1 MQVVKCIVVGDHG
14 VGKTCLLIS
23 LATNSFRGDYVP
35 QVADNCLISIM
46 MDGVPINIEFWD
58 TPGQES
64 EDRTRPLA
72 YPNTDVFLA
81 CFSVVSLGSFHHIK
95 TKWFKE
101 VRQYCSSVPVIL
113 VGTKIDLRDNQ
124 GVIDR
129 LSSKNLSPVTY
140 DDGITLAKELGAITY
155 IECSSLE
162 HRGLRELDKR
172 VAYAGRGIK
181 YKKKG
186 CCIM

>member
-1 MQVVKCIVVGDHG
+1 MVLGDHG
-14 VGKTCLLIS
+14 VGKSSLLIS
-23 LATNSFRGDYVP
+23 LATNSFRGDYIKNIVE
-35 QVADNCLISIM
+35 NCSGMILV
-46 MDGVPINIEFWD
+46 DGVPINVEFWD

-64 EDRTRPLA
+64 EDRIRPLA
-72 YPNTDVFLA
+72 YPNTDVFVV

-101 VRQYCSSVPVIL
+101 VRDFSNDVPVIL